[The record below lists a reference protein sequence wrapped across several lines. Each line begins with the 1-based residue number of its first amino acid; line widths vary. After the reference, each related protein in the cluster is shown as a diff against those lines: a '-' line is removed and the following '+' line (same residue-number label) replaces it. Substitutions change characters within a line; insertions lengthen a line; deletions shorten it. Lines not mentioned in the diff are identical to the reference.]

1 MAESTPVPPTAE
13 KKTFTGSCHCG
24 SIKYTASL
32 TLTDPPTA
40 GRCNCTICLKQGF
53 TGIRIPR
60 EDFTLLSPA
69 SLSSSPVRDYQFRSR
84 DVHKYFCGTCGV
96 HVCGEGS
103 FEFPAGS
110 GTVHEFFSINALS
123 LDQPQEGL
131 DLSTFKMRYVDGRND
146 NWAAGMRDAPWP
158 GGAV

>member
-1 MAESTPVPPTAE
+1 MSGPKEE

-24 SIKYTASL
+24 FIKYKATFALS
-32 TLTDPPTA
+32 DPPAA

-53 TGIRIPR
+53 TGIRLPR
-60 EDFTLLSPA
+60 SDFVLVSPA
-69 SLSSSPVRDYQFRSR
+69 SLSEARDYQFRSR

-96 HVCGEGS
+96 HVCGEGR

-110 GTVHEFFSINALS
+110 GTIHDFFSINAVT

-131 DLSTFKMRYVDGRND
+131 ELSKFKISYVDGRHD
-146 NWAAGMRDAPWP
+146 NWGAGARDVPWP
-158 GGAV
+158 GGIV